1 MTWKILQSRISNCT
15 NCGISK
21 QCKKTFGS
29 GNRTA
34 KIMIIGGAPG
44 TFVEASGAELQSWI
58 WEAGFKNPE
67 DFFVT
72 NVLKCNTPNN
82 RKPTD
87 DEVMSCIPYLVK
99 QVEAI
104 DPVVIVTVGQLAS
117 SVVVAGS
124 LLSMSMKSLRG
135 NFHTWNQILVR
146 CIYSPAYYLYTK
158 DKGIKLQAIA
168 DLALAREIVDLEYT
182 PPF

>member
-29 GNRTA
+29 GDRTA

-72 NVLKCNTPNN
+72 SVLKCDTPNN

-87 DEVMSCIPYLVK
+87 DEVMSCIPYLVE
-99 QVEAI
+99 QVKAI
-104 DPVVIVTVGQLAS
+104 DPVVIVTVGQLAGN
-117 SVVVAGS
+117 VVAADTVPN
-124 LLSMSMKSLRG
+124 MSMKSLRG
-135 NFHTWNQILVR
+135 DFHTWNHVMVR
-146 CIYSPAYYLYTK
+146 CIYHPGYYLATE

-168 DLALAREIVDLEYT
+168 DLVLVREIIDGEANL
-182 PPF
+182 PF